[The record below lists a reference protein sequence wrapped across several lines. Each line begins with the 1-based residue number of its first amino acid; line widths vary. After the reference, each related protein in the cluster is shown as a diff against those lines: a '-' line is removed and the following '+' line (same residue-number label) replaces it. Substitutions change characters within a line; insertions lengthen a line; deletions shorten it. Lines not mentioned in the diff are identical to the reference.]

1 MKTQQTYSLNVE
13 VVKAF
18 NEFVPMQTRSGV
30 IEALMIKYLIAENDT
45 QGGLTPELIANDS
58 NLSQKEIT

>member
-30 IEALMIKYLIAENDT
+30 IEALMIKYLVSEDA
-45 QGGLTPELIANDS
+45 QGGLTPELTNDS

>member
-30 IEALMIKYLIAENDT
+30 IEALMIKYLIAENDN
-45 QGGLTPELIANDS
+45 QGGETPEVFDSS